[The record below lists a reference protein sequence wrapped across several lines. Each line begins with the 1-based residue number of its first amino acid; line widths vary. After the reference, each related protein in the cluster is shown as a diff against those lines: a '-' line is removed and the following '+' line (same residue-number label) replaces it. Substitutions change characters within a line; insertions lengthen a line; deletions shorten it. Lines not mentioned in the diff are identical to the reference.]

1 MRSKALLLA
10 AQLTLLLL
18 VLGCRTDKAKEA
30 QNQSPQPAAS
40 PAATDNAAS
49 QNAPSQSNPPAGAP
63 AANAP
68 PAAGESKPTASYKE
82 MPPPESAKTSETAVK
97 PTPVP
102 TPPPPIVIAA
112 GTVLNVRTTSPI
124 STGSAKPNQEFE
136 GSLSK
141 PLMVGDT
148 IVVPVGAPV
157 AGVIPQAKSA
167 GRIKGEGTLTLAL
180 TSITVKGKPYQ
191 IATQTWS
198 QEAKGRGKRSAAM
211 IGGGG
216 GAGALIGGLAGGGKG
231 AAIGALAGAGA
242 GTAGA
247 TMTGK
252 RDVAIPAESILVF
265 KLSKP
270 LTLPPMQGVPAGE
283 GAPELKQRPQET
295 QPDSQPPQGSQPPQ
309 PGQGQQQPPPQ
320 PRR

>member
-10 AQLTLLLL
+10 AQLTLLL
-18 VLGCRTDKAKEA
+18 VVFGCRTDKAKES
-30 QNQSPQPAAS
+30 QNQSPQPVAS

-49 QNAPSQSNPPAGAP
+49 QNAPSQQNPPAAAP
-63 AANAP
+63 ATSAP
-68 PAAGESKPTASYKE
+68 PAAKESKPTASYKS
-82 MPPPESAKTSETAVK
+82 MPPSQSAKASEPAMA
-97 PTPVP
+97 PTPEP
-102 TPPPPIVIAA
+102 TPPPPIVIPA

-124 STGSAKPNQEFE
+124 STNSAQAKQGFE

-141 PLMVGDT
+141 PLMVGGT

-157 AGVIPQAKSA
+157 SGLIPQAKSA

-180 TSITVKGKPYQ
+180 TSLTVKGKPYQ
-191 IATQTWS
+191 IATEPWAQD
-198 QEAKGRGKRSAAM
+198 AKGRGKRSAAM

-216 GAGALIGGLAGGGKG
+216 AAGALIGGLAGGGKG

-270 LTLPPMQGVPAGE
+270 LTLPPMEGVPAGP
-283 GAPELKQRPQET
+283 GTPELQQRPDAQ
-295 QPDSQPPQGSQPPQ
+295 PQGSQPPPQ

-320 PRR
+320 PRS

>member
-1 MRSKALLLA
+1 
-10 AQLTLLLL
+10 
-18 VLGCRTDKAKEA
+18 
-30 QNQSPQPAAS
+30 
-40 PAATDNAAS
+40 
-49 QNAPSQSNPPAGAP
+49 
-63 AANAP
+63 
-68 PAAGESKPTASYKE
+68 
-82 MPPPESAKTSETAVK
+82 
-97 PTPVP
+97 
-102 TPPPPIVIAA
+102 
-112 GTVLNVRTTSPI
+112 VLNVRTTSAI
-124 STGSAKPNQEFE
+124 STNSAEANQQFE

-141 PLMVGDT
+141 PLMVGET
-148 IVVPVGAPV
+148 IVVPVGTPV
-157 AGVIPQAKSA
+157 SGVIPQAKSA

-180 TSITVKGKPYQ
+180 TSLTVKGKSYQ
-191 IATQTWS
+191 IATEPWAQD
-198 QEAKGRGKRSAAM
+198 AKGRGKRSAAM

-216 GAGALIGGLAGGGKG
+216 AAGALIGGLAGGGKG

-283 GAPELKQRPQET
+283 GAPDLKQRPDAQ
-295 QPDSQPPQGSQPPQ
+295 PQGSQPQ

-320 PRR
+320 PRS

>member
-18 VLGCRTDKAKEA
+18 VFGCRTDKAKEKEA
-30 QNQSPQPAAS
+30 ENQTPQPVAS

-49 QNAPSQSNPPAGAP
+49 QQNAPAGAP
-63 AANAP
+63 ATAP
-68 PAAGESKPTASYKE
+68 PAAKESKPTASYKSI
-82 MPPPESAKTSETAVK
+82 PSESAKAAPAVA
-97 PTPVP
+97 PTPEP
-102 TPPPPIVIAA
+102 TPPPPIVIPA
-112 GTVLNVRTTSPI
+112 GTVLNVRTTSQI
-124 STGSAKPNQEFE
+124 STNSAQANQQFE

-141 PLMVGDT
+141 PLMVGET
-148 IVVPVGAPV
+148 IVVPVGTPV
-157 AGVIPQAKSA
+157 SGLIPQAKSA

-180 TSITVKGKPYQ
+180 TSLTVKGKSYQ
-191 IATQTWS
+191 IATEPWAQD
-198 QEAKGRGKRSAAM
+198 AKGRGKRSAAM

-216 GAGALIGGLAGGGKG
+216 AAGALIGGLAGGGKG

-283 GAPELKQRPQET
+283 GAPELKQRPDAQ
-295 QPDSQPPQGSQPPQ
+295 PQGSQPQ

-320 PRR
+320 PRI